1 MAKSRMTLRAKKR
14 EEYLE
19 KIINFFKESED
30 VLRTNSNEISFPIT
44 DEEGNEDFIQIVVKI
59 PTGSRD
65 GEPYDGYA
73 KAEEYAL
80 KIKLKEEKAKEAKIA
95 KEKKI
100 ARDKQ
105 IREEKKRIREKE
117 RAKAKA

>member
-1 MAKSRMTLRAKKR
+1 M
-14 EEYLE
+14 
-19 KIINFFKESED
+19 
-30 VLRTNSNEISFPIT
+30 
-44 DEEGNEDFIQIVVKI
+44 VKV

-73 KAEEYAL
+73 KAEDYAL
-80 KIKLKEEKAKEAKIA
+80 KMKLKEEKAKEAKIA

-105 IREEKKRIREKE
+105 MREEKKRIREEE